1 MTTMTMRVDDE
12 DAPVIRRYAK
22 FQNKSISDFIR
33 DAVLERIEDE
43 EDLATLRQVLAE
55 DDGRRYSQADV
66 MTELGL

>member
-1 MTTMTMRVDDE
+1 MTMRVDDE
-12 DAPVIRRYAK
+12 DAAVIRRYAK